1 MTMTIHDLI
10 RAMYPAAVAGLDY
23 QVQDDGH
30 GPHLSA
36 WTISGPIPVGVLT
49 MSAGAFQLFASL
61 YARVR
66 PGAQDLLR
74 LCAEVEVVRAANPE
88 IAAAVADWATDPD
101 ATVGGTIMT
110 KSQIATAL
118 LLLDMIKELRA
129 QQVGETGLTVEQA
142 LWRG

>member
-1 MTMTIHDLI
+1 
-10 RAMYPAAVAGLDY
+10 
-23 QVQDDGH
+23 
-30 GPHLSA
+30 
-36 WTISGPIPVGVLT
+36 